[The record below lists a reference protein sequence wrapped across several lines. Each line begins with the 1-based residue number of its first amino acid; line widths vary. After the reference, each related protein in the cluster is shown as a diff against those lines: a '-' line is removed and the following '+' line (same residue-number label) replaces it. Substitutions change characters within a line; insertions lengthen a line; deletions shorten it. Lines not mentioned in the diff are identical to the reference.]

1 MFSQFFVFSLDW
13 NFWSSKYMKRDLYD
27 NFFENTEL
35 LGKTLEK
42 RFAGEYKLK
51 KENKEKIGG
60 EFVQLKDSNLA
71 RGFLFF
77 DKHRHCTVP
86 WYFCGVLTLQ
96 IKKGRVWLTIFYG
109 SISPGRGKWS
119 KCGIFSFFW
128 SSAVTKRFDFFF
140 NFSQLFWRDF
150 SRGILK
156 IFLFWS

>member
-60 EFVQLKDSNLA
+60 EFVQLKDSNLT
-71 RGFLFF
+71 RGF
-77 DKHRHCTVP
+77 
-86 WYFCGVLTLQ
+86 
-96 IKKGRVWLTIFYG
+96 
-109 SISPGRGKWS
+109 
-119 KCGIFSFFW
+119 
-128 SSAVTKRFDFFF
+128 
-140 NFSQLFWRDF
+140 
-150 SRGILK
+150 
-156 IFLFWS
+156 